1 MGSLKKMYDLISC
14 RGLLLSIAVAVA
26 IHWLVFMAVAGH
38 RRLLVAVAV
47 HKNRPMREISTFAVA
62 VIHSISSINSRRRRR
77 RCVRFLLLIEVE
89 LPGLALLMVRGSVG
103 GVGRR
108 GRGRILVM
116 VVMVMV
122 VYSRLLGR
130 RRRRRDVGRGIGWG
144 SRGIGWGSRG
154 VGWRRR
160 GIGRGWMT
168 IASLW
173 LWVGCRR
180 SIVMVR

>member
-1 MGSLKKMYDLISC
+1 MYDLISC
-14 RGLLLSIAVAVA
+14 RGLFLSISVAVA

-47 HKNRPMREISTFAVA
+47 HQHRPMREISTFAVA
-62 VIHSISSINSRRRRR
+62 VIHSTSSINSRRWWRW
-77 RCVRFLLLIEVE
+77 RCVRFLLLIEVV
-89 LPGLALLMVRGSVG
+89 LPGLPLLMVRGSVG

-108 GRGRILVM
+108 GRGWGRRRILVM

-130 RRRRRDVGRGIGWG
+130 RRRRRGVCRGVGRGIGWG
-144 SRGIGWGSRG
+144 SRGIGRG
-154 VGWRRR
+154 G
-160 GIGRGWMT
+160 MT

-173 LWVGCRR
+173 LWVGCWRR
-180 SIVMVR
+180 IVMVR

>member
-1 MGSLKKMYDLISC
+1 MYDLISC
-14 RGLLLSIAVAVA
+14 RWLFLSISVSVA

-38 RRLLVAVAV
+38 RRMLVAVAV
-47 HKNRPMREISTFAVA
+47 HQHRPMRKISAFAVS
-62 VIHSISSINSRRRRR
+62 VIHSTRSINSRRW

-89 LPGLALLMVRGSVG
+89 LPGLPLLMVRGSVG
-103 GVGRR
+103 GVGRRGRRR

-130 RRRRRDVGRGIGWG
+130 RRRRRGVCRGVGRGIGWG
-144 SRGIGWGSRG
+144 SRGIGRSR
-154 VGWRRR
+154 
-160 GIGRGWMT
+160 MT

-173 LWVGCRR
+173 LWVG
-180 SIVMVR
+180 

>member
-1 MGSLKKMYDLISC
+1 
-14 RGLLLSIAVAVA
+14 
-26 IHWLVFMAVAGH
+26 
-38 RRLLVAVAV
+38 
-47 HKNRPMREISTFAVA
+47 
-62 VIHSISSINSRRRRR
+62 
-77 RCVRFLLLIEVE
+77 
-89 LPGLALLMVRGSVG
+89 
-103 GVGRR
+103 
-108 GRGRILVM
+108 M

-130 RRRRRDVGRGIGWG
+130 WRRRRGVGRGVGRGIGWG
-144 SRGIGWGSRG
+144 
-154 VGWRRR
+154 RR